1 MAIRARHLPGE
12 RGNAFYLTV
21 EDRLGEETIAE
32 LEAMGYPIKRAGMW
46 GAGGSVQVI
55 ARDPETG
62 ILAGGSD
69 PRAEGMAVGL

>member
-1 MAIRARHLPGE
+1 
-12 RGNAFYLTV
+12 
-21 EDRLGEETIAE
+21 
-32 LEAMGYPIKRAGMW
+32 MGYPVQGIGAW

-62 ILAGGSD
+62 VLAGGSD